1 MVCDIS
7 IYRPSSQNYEFF
19 VNFLTNIIDHFR
31 KPSDNYIIIG
41 DFSLEP
47 SDTTLKHFLDS
58 NHLYNF
64 MKGCSSFKG
73 NCFLIELILT
83 NRKFSFKNTQSF
95 ETGLSDHN
103 LMVYIKPKQLSGNLQ
118 ISSP

>member
-1 MVCDIS
+1 MARDIS

-19 VNFLTNIIDHFR
+19 LNSLKNIIDYFT
-31 KPSDNYIIIG
+31 KLSDNYIIIG

-47 SDTTLKHFLDS
+47 SNTTLKHFLDS
-58 NHLYNF
+58 NELYNL

-73 NCFLIELILT
+73 KCFLIELILT

-95 ETGLSDHN
+95 ETGLSDHH